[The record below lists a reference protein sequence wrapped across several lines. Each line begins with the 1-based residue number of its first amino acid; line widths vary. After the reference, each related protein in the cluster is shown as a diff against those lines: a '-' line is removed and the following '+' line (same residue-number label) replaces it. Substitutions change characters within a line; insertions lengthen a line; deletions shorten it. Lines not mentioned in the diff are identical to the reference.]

1 MSAVGVARGRRL
13 RGGVQGGYVVWAG
26 VAVGA
31 CGHSVDS
38 MVGVFRRDFW
48 DYSRRFT
55 DFQWYFCANAVSE
68 YVHCTISDLTAIL

>member
-1 MSAVGVARGRRL
+1 MSAVGVARGRRV

-38 MVGVFRRDFW
+38 MVGVFRRDFGIIRG
-48 DYSRRFT
+48 DSLIFSGISAQMPYRSMFT
-55 DFQWYFCANAVSE
+55 VPSQ
-68 YVHCTISDLTAIL
+68 I